1 MKETTVEAQYFSSTV
16 SRTVENT
23 DIPALTSIPGTKTP
37 PHASD
42 NRSHANGNII
52 NGHDRA
58 VSEAVDPGALS
69 RALEEAGRTRERTP
83 GGSPSRKRQRVY
95 GDRSV
100 DSSPSPC

>member
-16 SRTVENT
+16 SRTVEHT
-23 DIPALTSIPGTKTP
+23 AIPPSTSIPGTKTP
-37 PHASD
+37 PPASG
-42 NRSHANGNII
+42 NRSHANGNMI

-58 VSEAVDPGALS
+58 VSEAIDPGALS

-100 DSSPSPC
+100 ETSPSPC